1 MKNLTKP
8 FIAGAILLMLVPL
21 VTLLTGWRWQPSGD
35 DDLLRGLRYLTD
47 TAAYPLAIIVSLIFC
62 ILFVRLF
69 RGSRKQALRA
79 AALILVVVAAGQGI
93 KVAMKNTIKEPRPY
107 VVWLAQQNSVSENE
121 FYDLSRKARV
131 QLLNN
136 TVKNHYQV
144 PGWLLKHWK
153 SETGYAF
160 PSGHALFAGAWTLI
174 LFVFFTAQGRRGLA
188 GVILLWGILAEYS
201 RLALGMHWPS
211 DIIMSV
217 MINVILAGL
226 FFIWLS
232 KQREN
237 GVQLPPQ
244 A

>member
-8 FIAGAILLMLVPL
+8 FIAGVILLMLVPL

-79 AALILVVVAAGQGI
+79 AVLILVMVAAGQGI

-160 PSGHALFAGAWTLI
+160 PSGHALFAGAWALI

>member
-8 FIAGAILLMLVPL
+8 FIAGVILLMLVPL

-47 TAAYPLAIIVSLIFC
+47 TAAYPLAIIVSLVFC

-79 AALILVVVAAGQGI
+79 AALILVMVAAGQGI

-160 PSGHALFAGAWTLI
+160 PSGHALFAGAWALI

>member
-8 FIAGAILLMLVPL
+8 FIAGVILLMLVPL

-121 FYDLSRKARV
+121 FYDLSRKARA

-160 PSGHALFAGAWTLI
+160 PSGHALFASAWALI
-174 LFVFFTAQGRRGLA
+174 LFVFFTAQDRRGLA
-188 GVILLWGILAEYS
+188 GVILLWGILTEYS

-211 DIIMSV
+211 DIMMSV

>member
-8 FIAGAILLMLVPL
+8 FIAGVILLMLVPL

-121 FYDLSRKARV
+121 FYDLSRKARA

-160 PSGHALFAGAWTLI
+160 PSGHALFASAWARI

-188 GVILLWGILAEYS
+188 GVILLWGILTEYS

-211 DIIMSV
+211 DIMMSV

>member
-8 FIAGAILLMLVPL
+8 FIAGVILLMLVPL

-35 DDLLRGLRYLTD
+35 DDLLRGLWHLTD

-107 VVWLAQQNSVSENE
+107 VVWLAQQNIVSEE
-121 FYDLSRKARV
+121 GFYDLSRKARV
-131 QLLNN
+131 QLLEN

-160 PSGHALFAGAWTLI
+160 PSGHALFASAWALI

-217 MINVILAGL
+217 IINAILAGI
-226 FFIWLS
+226 FFIWLNRQ
-232 KQREN
+232 KEN
-237 GVQLPPQ
+237 GVQLPPL

>member
-160 PSGHALFAGAWTLI
+160 PSGHALFAGAWALI

>member
-79 AALILVVVAAGQGI
+79 AALILVMVAAGQGI

-160 PSGHALFAGAWTLI
+160 PSGHALFAGAWALI

>member
-1 MKNLTKP
+1 
-8 FIAGAILLMLVPL
+8 
-21 VTLLTGWRWQPSGD
+21 
-35 DDLLRGLRYLTD
+35 
-47 TAAYPLAIIVSLIFC
+47 C

-121 FYDLSRKARV
+121 FYDLSRKARA

-160 PSGHALFAGAWTLI
+160 PSGHALFASAWALI
-174 LFVFFTAQGRRGLA
+174 LFVFFTAQSRRGLA
-188 GVILLWGILAEYS
+188 GVILLWGILTEYS

-211 DIIMSV
+211 DIMMSV

>member
-79 AALILVVVAAGQGI
+79 AVLILVVVAAGQGI

-160 PSGHALFAGAWTLI
+160 PSGHALFAGAWALI

>member
-8 FIAGAILLMLVPL
+8 FIAGVILLMLVPL

-79 AALILVVVAAGQGI
+79 AVLILVVVAAGQGI

-107 VVWLAQQNSVSENE
+107 VVWLAQQNSVPENE

-160 PSGHALFAGAWTLI
+160 PSGHALFAGAWALI

>member
-8 FIAGAILLMLVPL
+8 FIAGVILLMLVPL
-21 VTLLTGWRWQPSGD
+21 VTFLTGWRWQPSGD

-121 FYDLSRKARV
+121 FYGLSRKARA

-160 PSGHALFAGAWTLI
+160 PSGHALFASAWALI

-188 GVILLWGILAEYS
+188 GVILLWGILTEYS

-211 DIIMSV
+211 DIMMSV

>member
-8 FIAGAILLMLVPL
+8 FIAGVILLMLVPL

-79 AALILVVVAAGQGI
+79 AALILVMVAAGQGI

-107 VVWLAQQNSVSENE
+107 VVWLAQQNNVSENE

-160 PSGHALFAGAWTLI
+160 PSGHALFAGAWALI
-174 LFVFFTAQGRRGLA
+174 LFVFFTAQGRRRLA

>member
-8 FIAGAILLMLVPL
+8 FIAAVILLMLVPL

-47 TAAYPLAIIVSLIFC
+47 TAAYPLGIIVSLIFC
-62 ILFVRLF
+62 FLFVRLY
-69 RGSRKQALRA
+69 RGSKKQALRA
-79 AALILVVVAAGQGI
+79 AAAILVVVAAGQGV
-93 KVAMKNTIKEPRPY
+93 KVAMKNTLQEPRPY
-107 VVWLAQQNSVSENE
+107 VVWLAQQGIASEKV
-121 FYDLSRKARV
+121 FYDLSRPERA
-131 QLLNN
+131 QLLKN
-136 TVKNHYQV
+136 TLKNHYRV

-160 PSGHALFAGAWTLI
+160 PSGHALFASAWALI
-174 LFVFFTAQGRRGLA
+174 LFVFFSVQRRRGLA

-217 MINVILAGL
+217 IINAILAGL
-226 FFIWLS
+226 FFLWLS
-232 KQREN
+232 KQDQN
-237 GVQLPPQ
+237 GMQPPPL

>member
-8 FIAGAILLMLVPL
+8 FIAGVILLMLVPL
-21 VTLLTGWRWQPSGD
+21 VTLLTGWYWQPSGD
-35 DDLLRGLRYLTD
+35 DELLRGLWHLTD
-47 TAAYPLAIIVSLIFC
+47 TAAYPLGIIVSLIFC
-62 ILFVRLF
+62 ILFVCLY

-79 AALILVVVAAGQGI
+79 AAMILVVVAAGQGI
-93 KVAMKNTIKEPRPY
+93 KAAMKNTIKEPRPY
-107 VVWLAQQNSVSENE
+107 VVWLAQQHIVSEKA
-121 FYDLSRKARV
+121 FYDLPRKARA
-131 QLLNN
+131 QLLEN

-160 PSGHALFAGAWTLI
+160 PSGHVLFASAWALI

-201 RLALGMHWPS
+201 RLVLGMHWPS

-217 MINVILAGL
+217 IINAILAGI
-226 FFIWLS
+226 FFIWLNRQ
-232 KQREN
+232 KEN
-237 GVQLPPQ
+237 GVQSPQ
-244 A
+244 LT